1 MKNYLKRFEEWS
13 MNESQIKPKMTIDLD
28 PESSEALFFD
38 ALANGLDYLSGY
50 GLELTW
56 DDNEYR
62 NAKETLKAQSSGE
75 RLSYEDVLMQIL
87 RDGGSLSIIDHEGEG
102 DADVTITLEDVI
114 ERVKLT
120 PYRHLMDA
128 IEETGDADTA
138 DAILQTVFFGEVI
151 FG

>member
-13 MNESQIKPKMTIDLD
+13 LNESQIKPKMTIDLD

-75 RLSYEDVLMQIL
+75 RLTYEDVLMQIL
-87 RDGGSLSIIDHEGEG
+87 RDGGSLSIIDHENGE
-102 DADVTITLEDVI
+102 ADVTITLEDVI
-114 ERVKLT
+114 EKVKLT

-128 IEETGDADTA
+128 IEETGDAYTA